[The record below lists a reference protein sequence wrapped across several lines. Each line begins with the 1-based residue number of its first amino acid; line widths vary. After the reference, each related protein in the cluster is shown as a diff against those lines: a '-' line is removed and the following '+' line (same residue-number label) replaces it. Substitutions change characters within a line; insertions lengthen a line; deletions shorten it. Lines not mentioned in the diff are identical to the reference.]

1 MESAPADRPR
11 DQVPQSSPGRGDR
24 PAWSWPTPRHMLA
37 APSRW
42 WSHNRISLIA
52 YARPLLLIGLAMLMA
67 MAVDYLALWPFLMTP
82 LYVVPILIAA
92 YRLPSRSVGVVAALV
107 IALNIASGLMQNTPF
122 VILLLYTSSLLMTA
136 SLGIALAWQRQLSAR
151 HAREAE
157 LHAENA
163 ERHAR
168 EAEAAHQRLQQFLGM
183 VTHDL
188 STPLS
193 AMLGYLEWLRRS
205 PGQTVSEKQQ
215 RALSS
220 IEAAAKRMCRLVD
233 DLRDA
238 EHTGTSQFVLRPS
251 PADLTEIVRRVVA
264 LHQAT
269 TTSHRL
275 ILDAPGHLE
284 GMWDGQRLGQSLANL
299 VSNAIKYSPA
309 GGEVRVIVREAAGEV
324 VISVSDQGIGLSRE
338 QIERLFQPFTR
349 LYSGQEIKG
358 TGLGLYICKA
368 IAKAHGGRIW
378 AESAPGQG
386 STFSMALP
394 RVAAPPSAAAH
405 STDHSAAA
413 STHQ

>member
-1 MESAPADRPR
+1 MEYAPADRPQ
-11 DQVPQSSPGRGDR
+11 DQAPQSSPDKEDR
-24 PAWSWPTPRHMLA
+24 PAWSWPTPQHMLV

-42 WSHNRISLIA
+42 WLYNHIPLRP
-52 YARPLLLIGLAMLMA
+52 YARPLLLIGFAMFVA
-67 MAVDYLALWPFLMTP
+67 MGLDYLALWPFLMTP
-82 LYVVPILIAA
+82 LYVVPVLIAA
-92 YRLPSRSVGVVAALV
+92 YRLPPRGVGVVAALV
-107 IALNIASGLMQNTPF
+107 IALNIASGLMRNTPF
-122 VILLLYTSSLLMTA
+122 VILLFYTSSLLMTA
-136 SLGIALAWQRQLSAR
+136 SLGIALARQRQLSAR

-157 LHAENA
+157 RHAQNA

-168 EAEAAHQRLQQFLGM
+168 EAEAAHQRLQQFLSM

-193 AMLGYLEWLRRS
+193 ALLGYLEWLRRS
-205 PGQTVSEKQQ
+205 PGQAVSEQQ

-251 PADLTEIVRRVVA
+251 PVELTEIVRRVIA
-264 LHQAT
+264 LQQAT
-269 TTSHRL
+269 TTSHHL
-275 ILDAPGHLE
+275 ILDAPEHLE
-284 GMWDGQRLGQSLANL
+284 GVWDGQRLGQLLANL
-299 VSNAIKYSPA
+299 ICNAIKYSPA
-309 GGEVRVIVREAAGEV
+309 GGEVRVIVREVAGEAI
-324 VISVSDQGIGLSRE
+324 ISVSDQGIGLSHE

-349 LYSGQEIKG
+349 LDSGREIKG

-378 AESAPGQG
+378 VESAPGQG

-394 RVAAPPSAAAH
+394 RVAAPPSTTAR
-405 STDHSAAA
+405 SSDHSAAWP
-413 STHQ
+413 HQ